1 MKDIIAAVLMLAG
14 TGFMTVAAIGLIRL
28 PDLYTRMH
36 AITKAG
42 TLGIG
47 LLLVGV
53 AVHMGDLS
61 FTTRAIAVILFVL
74 LTAPVSAHMIGRAGY
89 LGGVSMWRGTAFDQW
104 QQTFH
109 EVVEEQGL
117 QEVRSQ
123 SRADDVPV
131 HRTDALHEG
140 DRRALISELEPTDKG
155 DSPNSTGTSSK
166 KTAPHNA
173 DPRATSSDS
182 A

>member
-1 MKDIIAAVLMLAG
+1 MIDIIAAVLMLG
-14 TGFMTVAAIGLIRL
+14 GMGFMMVAAIGLIRL

-36 AITKAG
+36 AVTKAG

-53 AVHMGDLS
+53 AVHMSDVS

-89 LGGVSMWRGTAFDQW
+89 LGGVSMWRGTVFDQW
-104 QQTFH
+104 RHTFV
-109 EVVEEQGL
+109 EVVDEQGL

-131 HRTDALHEG
+131 HRSDALHEG
-140 DRRALISELEPTDKG
+140 DRYALVPEGPAKTDSDDKAEEEPG
-155 DSPNSTGTSSK
+155 DAPAASNSV
-166 KTAPHNA
+166 
-173 DPRATSSDS
+173 
-182 A
+182 